1 MNIPVMNLLFIGR
14 GKWLMIAGD
23 LCLCDGWR
31 VCIVLVIEKDG
42 ISIEEVKIRWEEL
55 EFWVEAY
62 RLSPYP

>member
-1 MNIPVMNLLFIGR
+1 
-14 GKWLMIAGD
+14 MIAGD